1 MILHIVQE
9 PPLLSRA
16 SDLAA
21 ALSCS
26 YGMRQEQKHGDP
38 YQLVKSPLR
47 SHSWEFL
54 ELRNKNYIY
63 NVYFS
68 FYDGFKKIIRE
79 DLSPEGLFGA
89 SAGF

>member
-1 MILHIVQE
+1 MILHIIQE

-21 ALSCS
+21 VLSCS
-26 YGMRQEQKHGDP
+26 YGMRQEQKNGDQ
-38 YQLVKSPLR
+38 YQLVKPLLS
-47 SHSWEFL
+47 SHSWESL
-54 ELRNKNYIY
+54 GLRNKNYIY
-63 NVYFS
+63 NVYIS

-89 SAGF
+89 